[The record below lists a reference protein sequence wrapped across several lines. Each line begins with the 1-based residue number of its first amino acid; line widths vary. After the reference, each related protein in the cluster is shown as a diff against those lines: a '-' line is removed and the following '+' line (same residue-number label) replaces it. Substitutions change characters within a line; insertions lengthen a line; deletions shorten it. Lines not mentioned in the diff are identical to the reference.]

1 MAIFGGMHQTG
12 AMIEGAF
19 DAVVLIAHGARDS
32 RWTEPF
38 FAMRSLLAERLA
50 PKMVRLS
57 FMEFSPP
64 PFDEVVAEVHRG
76 GARRILVVPIFLSG
90 GGHVANDIP
99 KLVEAERSRYPEV
112 TFLTA
117 GALGEEPEVATG
129 MLDAVVRLA
138 RG

>member
-1 MAIFGGMHQTG
+1 MA
-12 AMIEGAF
+12 ESF
-19 DAVVLIAHGARDS
+19 DAVVLIAHGARDA

-38 FAMRSLLAERLA
+38 VAMRSLLAERLA
-50 PKMVRLS
+50 PANVRLA

-64 PFDEVVAEVHRG
+64 TLGDVVAEVCRG

-99 KLVEAERSRYPEV
+99 KLVDAERGRHPEA
-112 TFLTA
+112 TFIVS
-117 GALGEEPEVATG
+117 GAIGEEQEVAIG